1 MFSLKSGTNK
11 GNRRIWIEGVRLLDA
26 GLTRGTKLHR
36 LIVDGVMYIST
47 SPMTG
52 ATCHTV
58 AGTPTRPIIDFNG
71 KWLTAFMAGAEYF
84 TVVCDIAERGAFGDI
99 PAVVRE
105 ACENAIDSDEQVF
118 AIYPCHM
125 TELRAAA

>member
-11 GNRRIWIEGVRLLDA
+11 SNRRIWIEGARLIDA

-36 LIVDGVMYIST
+36 LIVDDVMYIST
-47 SPMTG
+47 APMTG

-58 AGTPTRPIIDFNG
+58 AGNETRPIIDFNG
-71 KWLTAFMAGAEYF
+71 KWVTAFMRDAQYF
-84 TVVCDIAERGAFGDI
+84 TVVCDIADRGAFGEI

-125 TELRAAA
+125 TALRDAA